1 MIILYILGAL
11 VGLIGAIVLF
21 LGISALLVDPN
32 KEYLDY
38 NPFYRAVNIA
48 SAWIVV
54 KVLRIKLSVSGME
67 KVPTDSR
74 FLLVENHRSN
84 FDPVLTFHIF
94 NKYTLGFV
102 SKPSNFKIPFYGRFV
117 RRCRFIP
124 IDRENPRNALKTI
137 NYAAEI
143 ISDDVA
149 SMCVYPEGTRS
160 KSGELLEFHNGV
172 FKIAQ
177 KAGVPIVVAAID
189 GTEKVHR
196 NYPKKRSDVS
206 FEIIDVISAEE
217 VKALKSDEI
226 GSRVRAELF
235 DKLGR

>member
-1 MIILYILGAL
+1 MVLLYILSAII
-11 VGLIGAIVLF
+11 GLIAAIALF

-38 NPFYRAVNIA
+38 SPFYRRVCII

-54 KVLRIKLSVSGME
+54 KVLRIKLTVSGMD
-67 KVPTDSR
+67 KVTATGR
-74 FLLVENHRSN
+74 FLLVGNHRSN

-102 SKPSNFKIPFYGRFV
+102 SKESNFKIPFYGRFV

-137 NYAAEI
+137 NHAAEI

-189 GTEKVHR
+189 GTEKIHS
-196 NYPKKRSDVS
+196 NYPQKRSEVS
-206 FEIIDVISAEE
+206 FDIIDVISAEE
-217 VKALKSDEI
+217 VKTLKSDEI
-226 GSRVRAELF
+226 GSRVRTALLE
-235 DKLGR
+235 KLGR